1 MEHKNNPTLTPR
13 ARQLRKTMTKE
24 ERKLWYDFL
33 RAYPLHIY
41 RQRTIGKYIAD
52 FYCPAASLVIELD
65 GSQHYDPQNQ
75 AYDSERSAY
84 LKQHFDIDTL
94 RIPNNEVTKNFA
106 SVCTYIDNL
115 IKAPSTKR
123 GLSAEG

>member
-65 GSQHYDPQNQ
+65 GSQHCEPAAQSYD
-75 AYDSERSAY
+75 AARTAY
-84 LKQHFDIDTL
+84 LASLGLHVL
-94 RIPNNEVTKNFA
+94 RIPNNALTQNFPA
-106 SVCTYIDNL
+106 TCDYIDAV
-115 IKAPSTKR
+115 IKKR
-123 GLSAEG
+123 LKKK

>member
-65 GSQHYDPQNQ
+65 GAQHYEEAGKEADE
-75 AYDSERSAY
+75 ARDAY
-84 LKQHFDIDTL
+84 LSSLGLQVLRYSNLDINRDL
-94 RIPNNEVTKNFA
+94 PA
-106 SVCTYIDNL
+106 VCADILNHL
-115 IKAPSTKR
+115 P
-123 GLSAEG
+123 

>member
-52 FYCPAASLVIELD
+52 FYCPAASVAARARWQTARVPCQI
-65 GSQHYDPQNQ
+65 
-75 AYDSERSAY
+75 
-84 LKQHFDIDTL
+84 
-94 RIPNNEVTKNFA
+94 
-106 SVCTYIDNL
+106 
-115 IKAPSTKR
+115 
-123 GLSAEG
+123 

>member
-52 FYCPAASLVIELD
+52 FYCPATSLVIELD
-65 GSQHYDPQNQ
+65 GSQHCEPAAQSYDAARTSYPPP
-75 AYDSERSAY
+75 SAS
-84 LKQHFDIDTL
+84 TSS
-94 RIPNNEVTKNFA
+94 A
-106 SVCTYIDNL
+106 SPIT
-115 IKAPSTKR
+115 PSPKTSPPPATISTR
-123 GLSAEG
+123 

>member
-65 GSQHYDPQNQ
+65 GSQHCEPAAQSYD
-75 AYDSERSAY
+75 AARTAY
-84 LKQHFDIDTL
+84 LASLGLHVL
-94 RIPNNEVTKNFA
+94 RIPNNVLTQNFPA
-106 SVCTYIDNL
+106 ACDYIDAV
-115 IKAPSTKR
+115 IKKR
-123 GLSAEG
+123 LKQK

>member
-65 GSQHYDPQNQ
+65 GSQHCLRRCPHRLPRLPRPPRPPHPQ
-75 AYDSERSAY
+75 
-84 LKQHFDIDTL
+84 
-94 RIPNNEVTKNFA
+94 
-106 SVCTYIDNL
+106 
-115 IKAPSTKR
+115 
-123 GLSAEG
+123 

>member
-65 GSQHYDPQNQ
+65 GSQHCEPAAQSYD
-75 AYDSERSAY
+75 AARTERD
-84 LKQHFDIDTL
+84 H
-94 RIPNNEVTKNFA
+94 R
-106 SVCTYIDNL
+106 
-115 IKAPSTKR
+115 
-123 GLSAEG
+123 

>member
-65 GSQHYDPQNQ
+65 GSQHCEPAAQLRRCPHRLPRLPRPPRPPHPQ
-75 AYDSERSAY
+75 
-84 LKQHFDIDTL
+84 
-94 RIPNNEVTKNFA
+94 
-106 SVCTYIDNL
+106 
-115 IKAPSTKR
+115 
-123 GLSAEG
+123 

>member
-41 RQRTIGKYIAD
+41 RQRTIGK
-52 FYCPAASLVIELD
+52 
-65 GSQHYDPQNQ
+65 
-75 AYDSERSAY
+75 
-84 LKQHFDIDTL
+84 
-94 RIPNNEVTKNFA
+94 
-106 SVCTYIDNL
+106 
-115 IKAPSTKR
+115 
-123 GLSAEG
+123 

>member
-65 GSQHYDPQNQ
+65 GSQHCEPAAQSYD
-75 AYDSERSAY
+75 AARTAY
-84 LKQHFDIDTL
+84 LVSLGLHVL
-94 RIPNNEVTKNFA
+94 RIPNTALTQNFPA
-106 SVCTYIDNL
+106 TCDSIDAV
-115 IKAPSTKR
+115 IKKR
-123 GLSAEG
+123 MKK

>member
-65 GSQHYDPQNQ
+65 GSQHWSPPPSPTTLP
-75 AYDSERSAY
+75 APPTSPPSAS
-84 LKQHFDIDTL
+84 TSC
-94 RIPNNEVTKNFA
+94 A
-106 SVCTYIDNL
+106 SPIT
-115 IKAPSTKR
+115 PSPKTSPPPATISTR
-123 GLSAEG
+123 

>member
-65 GSQHYDPQNQ
+65 GSQHCEPAAQSYD
-75 AYDSERSAY
+75 AARTAY
-84 LKQHFDIDTL
+84 LASLGLHVL
-94 RIPNNEVTKNFA
+94 RIPNNALTQNFPA
-106 SVCTYIDNL
+106 TCDYIDAVR
-115 IKAPSTKR
+115 KKR
-123 GLSAEG
+123 LKQK

>member
-52 FYCPAASLVIELD
+52 FYCPAASLGLHV
-65 GSQHYDPQNQ
+65 
-75 AYDSERSAY
+75 
-84 LKQHFDIDTL
+84 L
-94 RIPNNEVTKNFA
+94 RIPNNALSQNFPA
-106 SVCTYIDNL
+106 TCDYIDAV
-115 IKAPSTKR
+115 IKKR
-123 GLSAEG
+123 LKQK